1 MFKTIQI
8 GLPKYNSDRM
18 EESRPLNLA
27 DTRTSMRYRVDY
39 KLSVSRGSYFY
50 RGSRLISLLLPDIF
64 QARDLTTF
72 KMQAKKWV
80 RLNIPI
86 HPPWCHPN
94 QEHLV
99 QNKVNYPLE
108 ECFITKLDKIN
119 LILSMCIHIGTNCAC
134 TMDFSWTQFVHWQLD
149 TKDHKFDCESLNS
162 MHFPGTFRDKQFSL
176 WLRSMFIH
184 RFTCVFTRFTGT
196 QISGRKEGGFPMKN
210 LK

>member
-1 MFKTIQI
+1 MFKTIQT
-8 GLPKYNSDRM
+8 GLPKYNSDRL

-86 HPPWCHPN
+86 HPP
-94 QEHLV
+94 
-99 QNKVNYPLE
+99 
-108 ECFITKLDKIN
+108 
-119 LILSMCIHIGTNCAC
+119 
-134 TMDFSWTQFVHWQLD
+134 
-149 TKDHKFDCESLNS
+149 
-162 MHFPGTFRDKQFSL
+162 
-176 WLRSMFIH
+176 
-184 RFTCVFTRFTGT
+184 
-196 QISGRKEGGFPMKN
+196 
-210 LK
+210 